1 MLKTLS
7 IRNVVLIEKLDLTF
21 DSGLCV
27 LTGET
32 GSGKSILLDA
42 LGLALGVRADSD
54 LIKLGEKQSAVV
66 AEFDIDARPGLDH
79 LLNKQGIE
87 FQKSLILRRV
97 LSHDGPSR
105 AFIND
110 EPVSAT
116 FLREVGE
123 MLVEVN
129 GQMEAHGLLDP
140 RNHGHFVDSFGCL
153 EEEKKSVALNYRLW
167 KEADN
172 KLSKEISEYDKDL
185 RDEEFLR
192 HSVSEL
198 DELDPQIGEEKLLA
212 RHRARMMHAEKLAQV
227 VNEALENIN
236 NGTGVD
242 GVLRS
247 ALQKLERVGD
257 RADGLLDDGIR
268 ALERALIEAHE
279 AVSELEK
286 VGSKLE
292 FTPVQLEQAEE
303 RLFAIR
309 ALARKH
315 GTDVA
320 GLSSLREELRDKLVY
335 LDEWSSRLIALKSE
349 VSRFREQY
357 IKSAGLLTK
366 ARRNAGKSIDKAIKR
381 ELPPLKLE
389 AATFQTKFENLA
401 ESEWGENGVERLTFE
416 VQTNPNTHQGPLHKI
431 ISGGEL
437 ARLMLA
443 LKVVLAGTNTFPTI
457 IFDEVDMGIGGAT
470 AAAVGDRLARLSEE
484 YQVLVVTHSPQ
495 VAAKGGKHLRITKF
509 GNGNGNRTL
518 VDELG
523 SEERTEE
530 IARMLAGSEVTK
542 AARAAANQLLAG
554 SEVEKNLP

>member
-7 IRNVVLIEKLDLTF
+7 IRNVVLIERLDLTF

-87 FQKSLILRRV
+87 FQKLLILRRV
-97 LSHDGPSR
+97 LRHDGPSR

-140 RNHGHFVDSFGCL
+140 RNQGHFVDLFGCL

-167 KEADN
+167 KKAEN
-172 KLSKEISEYDKDL
+172 ELSNEISEYDKDL

-198 DELDPQIGEEKLLA
+198 DELDPQIGEEELLS
-212 RHRARMMHAEKLAQV
+212 RHRARMMHAEKLAQA
-227 VNEALENIN
+227 VNEALENVN
-236 NGTGVD
+236 NGTGID

-257 RADGLLDDGIR
+257 KADGLLDDGIR

-279 AVSELEK
+279 AISELEK
-286 VGSKLE
+286 AGSKLE
-292 FTPVQLEQAEE
+292 FTPSQLEQAEE

-320 GLSSLREELRDKLVY
+320 GLSSLREELRDKLVC
-335 LDEWSSRLIALKSE
+335 LDEWSSRLIVLKSE
-349 VSRFREQY
+349 IGRFREQY

-366 ARRNAGKSIDKAIKR
+366 ARRHAGKSIDKAIKR
-381 ELPPLKLE
+381 ELPPLKLG
-389 AATFQTKFENLA
+389 AATFKTKFENLA
-401 ESEWGENGVERLTFE
+401 ESEWGENGIERLTFE
-416 VQTNPNTHQGPLHKI
+416 VQTNPNTPQGPLHKI
-431 ISGGEL
+431 VSGGEL

-470 AAAVGDRLARLSEE
+470 AAAVGDRLARLSKE

-495 VAAKGGKHLRITKF
+495 VAAKGGKHLRITKCA
-509 GNGNGNRTL
+509 NGNGNQTL

>member
-1 MLKTLS
+1 M
-7 IRNVVLIEKLDLTF
+7 
-21 DSGLCV
+21 
-27 LTGET
+27 
-32 GSGKSILLDA
+32 
-42 LGLALGVRADSD
+42 
-54 LIKLGEKQSAVV
+54 
-66 AEFDIDARPGLDH
+66 
-79 LLNKQGIE
+79 
-87 FQKSLILRRV
+87 
-97 LSHDGPSR
+97 
-105 AFIND
+105 
-110 EPVSAT
+110 
-116 FLREVGE
+116 
-123 MLVEVN
+123 
-129 GQMEAHGLLDP
+129 
-140 RNHGHFVDSFGCL
+140 
-153 EEEKKSVALNYRLW
+153 
-167 KEADN
+167 
-172 KLSKEISEYDKDL
+172 
-185 RDEEFLR
+185 
-192 HSVSEL
+192 
-198 DELDPQIGEEKLLA
+198 
-212 RHRARMMHAEKLAQV
+212 
-227 VNEALENIN
+227 
-236 NGTGVD
+236 
-242 GVLRS
+242 
-247 ALQKLERVGD
+247 
-257 RADGLLDDGIR
+257 
-268 ALERALIEAHE
+268 
-279 AVSELEK
+279 
-286 VGSKLE
+286 
-292 FTPVQLEQAEE
+292 EQAEE

-381 ELPPLKLE
+381 ELPPLKLG
-389 AATFQTKFENLA
+389 AAIFQTKFEILA

-416 VQTNPNTHQGPLHKI
+416 LQTNPNTRQGPLHKI

-509 GNGNGNRTL
+509 ANGNGNRTL